1 MTWVAVAELDR
12 LEPDRGACAKVGEVQ
27 VALFRLS
34 GTGEVFALDNH
45 DPFSGANVLARG
57 IVGDRDG
64 EPKVASPMYKQSFSL
79 RTGQCLDDP
88 AVRVVTYPVRL
99 SGDFVEVWYE
109 VAAQRLA
116 G

>member
-1 MTWVAVAELDR
+1 MTWVAIAELDR
-12 LEPDRGACAKVGEVQ
+12 LEPNRGACAKVGHVQ
-27 VALFRLS
+27 VALFRVS
-34 GTGEVFALDNH
+34 GSDEVFALDNR

-88 AVRVVTYPVRL
+88 DVSVVTYPVRI
-99 SGDFVEVWYE
+99 SAGFVEVWYE
-109 VAAQRLA
+109 AAEQRLA